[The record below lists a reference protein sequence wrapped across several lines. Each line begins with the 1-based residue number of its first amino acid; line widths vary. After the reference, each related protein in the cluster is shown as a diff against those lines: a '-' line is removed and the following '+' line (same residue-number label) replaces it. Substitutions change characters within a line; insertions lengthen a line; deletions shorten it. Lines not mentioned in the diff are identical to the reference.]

1 MPTVIRDESPMQP
14 DPRDPAVLPVFQRQQ
29 QNAEDRAAFIQSEHT
44 CQQMRD
50 AARALVIIR
59 EAIGEDAILALLDY
73 TDTIGSTQGVRRLLA
88 HIQTIQPAGAKS

>member
-14 DPRDPAVLPVFQRQQ
+14 DPRDPAVLPVFTRERNDQ
-29 QNAEDRAAFIQSEHT
+29 DRAAFIQSEHT

-73 TDTIGSTQGVRRLLA
+73 TDTIGSTEGVRRLLA
-88 HIQTIQPAGAKS
+88 HIQTIQPAKGGQ